1 MKKIFILSQWM
12 EIDGVEASLL
22 ALLKEL
28 DYTKV
33 SVDLFL
39 TLHQGPWMKEIP
51 TQVNLLPPNPTVI
64 RYASSLQVHRQNND
78 RIAYLLTRFTIYL
91 AAVWYRLICRQKI
104 DEVGFE
110 QIKYAVWASFL
121 PRQLSDNHYDTALI
135 FGGHPGFANRVNANR
150 KIAWIH
156 TDWAHHT
163 PIHALAKRAFRSVDF
178 IVNVSDMAKTNFD
191 RIFPKQKDKSIVIE
205 NQLSPR
211 WMRERSQAP
220 LAPLPNTKGLHIL
233 SVGRLSAAK
242 NFTRAL
248 EAARILKERGLEFLW
263 TIVGD
268 GEEALSLRHT
278 IETLDIKSCVCL
290 AGSTDNTAPYY
301 RWCDLFVCTSDWE
314 GKSVSVREAQIFAT
328 PTIITRYP
336 TSASQL
342 EDGVDGVIVDC
353 TPEAVADAIFD
364 LAHNPAKREAISLA
378 CKARDYANLREID
391 RILSF

>member
-1 MKKIFILSQWM
+1 MKRIFILSQWM

-28 DYTKV
+28 DYTQV

-51 TQVNLLPPNPTVI
+51 TQVNLLPPNPAVI

-78 RIAYLLTRFTIYL
+78 RLAYLLTKFSVYL
-91 AAVWYRLICRQKI
+91 AAVWYRLICRRKI
-104 DEVGFE
+104 DEVGLE

-121 PRQLSDNHYDTALI
+121 PKQLSDNHYDTALI
-135 FGGHPGFANRVNANR
+135 FGGQPGFASRVNATR

-178 IVNVSDMAKTNFD
+178 FANVSDMAKANFD
-191 RIFPKQKDKSIVIE
+191 GMFPELRAKSIVIE
-205 NQLSPR
+205 NQLSPK
-211 WMRERSQAP
+211 WMQERSN
-220 LAPLPNTKGLHIL
+220 APLPPLPNIGGLHIL

-268 GEEALSLRHT
+268 GEEAQALRHT
-278 IETLDIKSCVCL
+278 VEALGISGRVCL
-290 AGSTDNTAPYY
+290 PGGTDNTAPYY

-314 GKSVSVREAQIFAT
+314 GKSVSVREAQIFAK
-328 PTIITRYP
+328 PVIITRYP

-342 EDGVDGVIVDC
+342 EDNVDGVIVDC
-353 TPEAVADAIFD
+353 APEAVADAILE
-364 LAHNPAKREAISLA
+364 LAHNPAKREALSQA
-378 CKARDYANLREID
+378 CKTRDYANLKEID
-391 RILSF
+391 RILSL